1 MYFSSL
7 IAGSDLINAYIM
19 SFYDILL
26 LIFLT
31 LALNCKVFKE
41 YAFNFFIFAMSL
53 SVMLFLLTN
62 SLNFNFFSSLLILF
76 CFLF

>member
-1 MYFSSL
+1 MYFFSL
-7 IAGSDLINAYIM
+7 LAGSDLINGYII
-19 SFYDILL
+19 SFFDILL

-31 LALNCKVFKE
+31 LAINCKVFKE

-62 SLNFNFFSSLLILF
+62 SLNFFF
-76 CFLF
+76 FLVHY